1 MNNEEFNEEESFD
14 PVFIEE
20 VNEEEDFDFVLE
32 VVDPNDFQN
41 QGKFATRDQ
50 NGNLKY
56 YHELERAIQD
66 FLSYDGYRLD
76 LESDDAYMFIHREEL
91 PEVVDYKPGSIGFA
105 NPSSTVFYQAKITV
119 MMKRK
124 F

>member
-1 MNNEEFNEEESFD
+1 MNNEEFNEEENFD

-20 VNEEEDFDFVLE
+20 INEEEDFDFVLE

-50 NGNLKY
+50 NGRIKY

-76 LESDDAYMFIHREEL
+76 LESDDSYMFIHREEL
-91 PEVVDYKPGSIGFA
+91 PEIIDYKPGSIGFA
-105 NPSSTVFYQAKITV
+105 NQNSTVFYQAKITV
-119 MMKRK
+119 IRKRK